1 MVFRITFVGQLLLG
15 AIYRPAL
22 ARLAALA
29 RVRTRGARQLWEPL
43 LERQFSLGARQLT

>member
-1 MVFRITFVGQLLLG
+1 MGQLLLG

-29 RVRTRGARQLWEPL
+29 TRGRTRGGQLWEPL

>member
-29 RVRTRGARQLWEPL
+29 TRGRTRGGAA
-43 LERQFSLGARQLT
+43 LGAPAGAAV

>member
-22 ARLAALA
+22 ARLAALT
-29 RVRTRGARQLWEPL
+29 RVRTRGGQLWEPL